1 MTDYKEIFDSF
12 KDKITDYDLPL
23 YTDDI
28 QYEILCSILRK
39 ACAKFGRI
47 CKSDLSTRDDEIMS
61 FGCDLTIDEIDILTE
76 WMVYEWLTPYLNNIE
91 NLRNQLNTKDFS
103 FFSPANLLS
112 TIQNVHITSRKRAK
126 SMMNEYSYVN
136 SDLENLKA

>member
-1 MTDYKEIFDSF
+1 MLGK
-12 KDKITDYDLPL
+12 
-23 YTDDI
+23 
-28 QYEILCSILRK
+28 LRK
-39 ACAKFGRI
+39 IKKKEFKTKENKKFTKI
-47 CKSDLSTRDDEIMS
+47 LFE
-61 FGCDLTIDEIDILTE
+61 CDLKIEEIDILTE

-112 TIQNVHITSRKRAK
+112 TIQNVHTASRKRAK

-136 SDLENLKA
+136 SDLEKLKA

>member
-1 MTDYKEIFDSF
+1 MTEYTEIFNSF

-28 QYEILCSILRK
+28 QNEILCSVLRK
-39 ACAKFGRI
+39 ACAKFSRI

-61 FGCDLTIDEIDILTE
+61 FGCNLTIEEIDIITE

-112 TIQNVHITSRKRAK
+112 AIQNVHTTSRKRAK

-136 SDLENLKA
+136 SDLEKLKA

>member
-28 QYEILCSILRK
+28 QYEILCNILRK

-61 FGCDLTIDEIDILTE
+61 FECDLKIEEIDILTE

-112 TIQNVHITSRKRAK
+112 AIQNVHTASRKRAK

-136 SDLENLKA
+136 SDLEKLKA

>member
-28 QYEILCSILRK
+28 QYEILCNILRK

-61 FGCDLTIDEIDILTE
+61 FECDLKIEEIDILTE
-76 WMVYEWLTPYLNNIE
+76 WMVYECITPYLKNI
-91 NLRNQLNTKDFS
+91 
-103 FFSPANLLS
+103 
-112 TIQNVHITSRKRAK
+112 
-126 SMMNEYSYVN
+126 
-136 SDLENLKA
+136 

>member
-28 QYEILCSILRK
+28 QYEILCNILRK

-61 FGCDLTIDEIDILTE
+61 FECDLKIEEIDILTE

-103 FFSPANLLS
+103 FFSPENLLS
-112 TIQNVHITSRKRAK
+112 TIQNVHTASRKRAK

-136 SDLENLKA
+136 SDLEKLKA

>member
-1 MTDYKEIFDSF
+1 MTDYKEIFDNF

-47 CKSDLSTRDDEIMS
+47 CKSDLSTRDDEVMS
-61 FGCDLTIDEIDILTE
+61 FGCDLKIEEIDILTE

-103 FFSPANLLS
+103 FFSPANLLEKIS
-112 TIQNVHITSRKRAK
+112 NTYELARKHAK
-126 SMMNEYSYVN
+126 SLTNEYSFAYADM
-136 SDLENLKA
+136 SELKT

>member
-1 MTDYKEIFDSF
+1 MTKYTEIFNSF

-28 QYEILCSILRK
+28 QNEMLCSALRK

-61 FGCDLTIDEIDILTE
+61 FGCNLTIEEIDIITE

-112 TIQNVHITSRKRAK
+112 AIQNVYTTSRKRAK

-136 SDLENLKA
+136 SDLEKLKA

>member
-28 QYEILCSILRK
+28 QYEILCNILRK

-61 FGCDLTIDEIDILTE
+61 FECDLKIEEIDILTE

-103 FFSPANLLS
+103 FFSHANLLS
-112 TIQNVHITSRKRAK
+112 TIQNVHTASRKRAK

-136 SDLENLKA
+136 SDLEKLKA

>member
-1 MTDYKEIFDSF
+1 MTEYTEIFNSF

-28 QYEILCSILRK
+28 QNEMLCSALRK

-47 CKSDLSTRDDEIMS
+47 CKSDLSTRNDEIMS
-61 FGCDLTIDEIDILTE
+61 FGCNLTIEEIDIITE

-112 TIQNVHITSRKRAK
+112 AIQNVYTASRKRAK

-136 SDLENLKA
+136 SDLEKLKA